1 MPLMKLQFQPG
12 LNRETTAYANEGGW
26 WDSDKIR
33 FRMGYPEKIGGWA
46 KKSTAALL
54 GSCRAIHPWV
64 ALDNNE
70 YVGLGTSQKYY
81 VFGNGAYN
89 DLTPIRISGV
99 TGIAFATAR
108 STLSAAITSPSA
120 TSLTLT
126 SGTTFPLG
134 TSTPAVGGLI
144 LIDSEQIRYAGKSGN
159 TLTGLTRGV
168 NGTTAATHLISAPVT
183 CATLTV
189 TAAGHGAVQN
199 DFVTFSAV
207 TNASGLGG
215 NITKLVLEQEY
226 QITDTISASV
236 YMVEARTAGIS
247 IAAATTSTGVSSAY
261 AVFCSAADTT
271 TGGGTTG
278 SYQINTGLSTSLIG
292 AGWGAGTWSGTA
304 TGGFAATGW
313 GAAASSSITGASLRL
328 WSHDN
333 YGQNLLFNV
342 RDGGIYYWDKSGGYV
357 RGTAISALIAPYSPT
372 GAVGK
377 APTIAKQVLVSDNDR
392 HIIAFGCDDE
402 FTLGTQDP
410 LLIRFSAAES
420 ITEWRTLATTDAG
433 SIRIGSGS
441 LIVTAVETKQQIIV
455 ITDTSVHAM
464 QYLGPPFTFGLT
476 MVSDNISIS
485 GPNAAIAVDDS
496 VYWMGEGDFYI
507 YNGIVSQV
515 PCDVKDYIFSR
526 IDPSQTQKVTAGANI
541 NYGEVWWFYQSNTD
555 GATDNDSYV
564 VYNYQQRIWY
574 YGSLTRTAW
583 THKNLGIFPIA
594 VGTDNYVYLHEQGF
608 DDGSTDP
615 VSAIEAYIESSG
627 QDLGDGDAFAFI
639 WRVIPDLTFRNSTS
653 TIPTAYMTVQMSNFP
668 GADFT
673 GAPAGYSNGSTITRT
688 ATYPVEQFTNQVFT
702 RLRGRSFTFRIESN
716 QVGTGW
722 RLGAPRLDIRTD
734 GKR

>member
-46 KKSTAALL
+46 KKNTAALL

-64 ALDNNE
+64 ALDNSE
-70 YVGLGTSQKYY
+70 YIGLGTSQKYY
-81 VFGNGAYN
+81 VFGNGTYN
-89 DLTPIRISGV
+89 DLTPIRATTTAGAV
-99 TGIAFATAR
+99 TFAVAR
-108 STLSAAITSPSA
+108 TTLAAAITSPSA

-144 LIDSEQIRYAGKSGN
+144 LIDSEQIRYSGKSGN
-159 TLTGLTRGV
+159 TLTGLVRGV
-168 NGTTAATHLISAPVT
+168 NGTIATTHTNGTTVF

-189 TAAGHGAVQN
+189 TNTGHGAVQN
-199 DFVTFSAV
+199 DFVTFSGA
-207 TNASGLGG
+207 ASLGG
-215 NITKLVLEQEY
+215 NMTAAVLNQEY
-226 QITDTISASV
+226 QITDTISAST
-236 YMVEARTAGIS
+236 YMIEARTAGTS
-247 IAAATTSTGVSSAY
+247 IAAVTTSTGVSSAY
-261 AVFCSAADTT
+261 AVFCSAGDTT
-271 TGGGTTG
+271 TGGASTVGV
-278 SYQINTGLSTSLIG
+278 YQINTGLGTSLIG
-292 AGWGAGTWSGTA
+292 AGWGAGTWGGTA

-313 GAAASSSITGASLRL
+313 GAASSSSITGASLRL

-342 RDGGIYYWDKSGGYV
+342 RDGGIYYWDKSGGYA

-377 APTIAKQVLVSDNDR
+377 APTIAKQVMVSDNDR

-455 ITDTSVHAM
+455 ITDTSVHAL

-526 IDPSQTQKVTAGANI
+526 IDPTQTQKVTAGANI
-541 NYGEVWWFYQSNTD
+541 NYGEVWWFYQSNTE
-555 GATDNDSYV
+555 GVTDNDSYV

-583 THKNLGIFPIA
+583 THKNLGIYPIA

-627 QDLGDGDAFAFI
+627 QDLGDGDSFAFI
-639 WRVIPDLTFRNSTS
+639 WRVIPDLTFRNSTAD
-653 TIPTAYMTVQMSNFP
+653 IPTAYMTVQMSNFP